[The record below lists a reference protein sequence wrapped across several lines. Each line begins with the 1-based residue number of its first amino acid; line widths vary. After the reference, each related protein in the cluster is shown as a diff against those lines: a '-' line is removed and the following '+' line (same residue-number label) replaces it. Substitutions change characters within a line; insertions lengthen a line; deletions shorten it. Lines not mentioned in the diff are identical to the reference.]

1 MATEKPIVGT
11 ISLSEDQT
19 TAIVTPNQKLL
30 DNSIYTVT
38 ISGLTS
44 ADGTPI
50 PDTTIEYRTPY
61 SPLYCSVD
69 SLKLAIDTFNID
81 EEALLSYIRQASREA
96 DFIAGGT
103 ADPTDFAV
111 QQFARTKAIYDCLSR
126 SFMDRTYSGGG
137 SKYKLDTAEYE
148 DSLNSAAFKQLLDRL
163 GKELQKWQDAI
174 RGYFNEGRAKP
185 KATRVGL
192 KSAQNAEIAYTNLD
206 TIIQDVTRNS
216 PQWS

>member
-1 MATEKPIVGT
+1 MAIEKITGT
-11 ISLSEDQT
+11 LSLSEDGK
-19 TAIVTPNQKLL
+19 TAIIVPEKKLKENSLYEVTL
-30 DNSIYTVT
+30 
-38 ISGLTS
+38 SGLSDINGNEIKPVTV
-44 ADGTPI
+44 I
-50 PDTTIEYRTPY
+50 YRTPY

-69 SLKLAIDTFNID
+69 SLKMVVDTFGLTD
-81 EEALLSYIRQASREA
+81 EAMLSYIRQASREA

-111 QQFARTKAIYDCLSR
+111 QQFARTKATYDCLTR

-137 SKYKLDTAEYE
+137 AYKLDTAEYE

-185 KATRVGL
+185 KATRTGL
-192 KSAQNAEIAYTNLD
+192 KSSQNSEVKQTTLD
-206 TIIQDVTRNS
+206 TIIMDATRNT